1 MAEQPRICDYE
12 GSDYRTRFW
21 EGQGRNYE
29 DTVER
34 QVLHRMLPNQ
44 GHRLLEIGAGFGRL
58 TQEYKMFDQVV
69 LLDYSF
75 SQLQYAREQLGDD
88 GYVYVAADAY
98 HMPFKPATFD
108 CATMIRVLH
117 HFEDVPKV
125 LSSIR
130 RLMGDSGTFIL
141 EYANKRNLKSILR
154 YAVGLQKWNPNT
166 LEPVEFVELNYDF
179 HPSYILRELHSVGF
193 STREYVPVSWFRIG
207 AVKSLIPDG
216 ILASLDGLMQK
227 TKWVVTP
234 SVFTRN
240 VAGGSQEDNLQIDL
254 HDIFACPL
262 TGGPL
267 RREGNLFINQD
278 GVAWEK
284 RDGIYDFK
292 QPVKGN

>member
-21 EGQGRNYE
+21 EGQGRSYE

-34 QVLHRMLPNQ
+34 QVLRRLLPNS

-98 HMPFKPATFD
+98 HMPFKSATFD

-117 HFEDVPKV
+117 HFEDVPAV
-125 LSSIR
+125 LASIR
-130 RLMGDSGTFIL
+130 RLIGDGGTFVL

-154 YAVGLQKWNPNT
+154 YAIGRQDWNPHT

-193 STREYVPVSWFRIG
+193 STRDYIPVSWFRVG
-207 AVKSLIPDG
+207 AVKSLVPDNV
-216 ILASLDGLMQK
+216 LVSLDNMMQK

-240 VAGGSQEDNLQIDL
+240 IAGNSSADNLNADL

-267 RREGNLFINQD
+267 RREGDHLINAE
-278 GVAWEK
+278 GITWAK

-292 QPVKGN
+292 QPI